1 MYILNISKF
10 KILLAGN
17 DLFLQNTFAAN
28 KKIAYKIQNFMF
40 WHFNKV
46 EENGWIWI
54 IVHFISSIFYMQQ
67 PINSNTE
74 GTERKIKKKKQ
85 VLLHP
90 FTLTVKKAK

>member
-40 WHFNKV
+40 D
-46 EENGWIWI
+46 
-54 IVHFISSIFYMQQ
+54 ISTKLKRMGEY
-67 PINSNTE
+67 E
-74 GTERKIKKKKQ
+74 
-85 VLLHP
+85 
-90 FTLTVKKAK
+90 